1 MLVNEMPFE
10 AWSDSKYLVFPKK
23 ILEDDWVLYHGTSKP
38 FEESIEKNG
47 LNASLPNPITK
58 EVIQRL
64 AGCFEWL
71 NWAGNNA
78 GGYAVLSS
86 FTRHDYSFDN
96 KPIYLG
102 ESFRRSLTFA
112 SEDFAGGEGCRAIRK
127 GIKDL
132 HDFLKDP
139 EIRLGAQNQQ
149 IRVTVNERGEVI
161 PEDLKLIEDLD
172 WLRNELS
179 DLTPIEG
186 YVKNIANQH
195 QYGIVYAIRFDEA
208 DLPKMKHNSCM
219 GIMHFGTIH
228 PSKIIA
234 KLIVQSEQQ
243 GLIFD
248 SQRLTNTLIWKSRLA
263 K

>member
-10 AWSDSKYLVFPKK
+10 ALSDSKYLAFPKE
-23 ILEDDWVLYHGTSKP
+23 IVEDDWVLYHGTCKP
-38 FEESIEKNG
+38 FEKSIEKNG
-47 LNASLPNPITK
+47 LNTSLPNPITR

-64 AGCFEWL
+64 VGCFEWL
-71 NWAGNNA
+71 NWSGDNA
-78 GGYAVLSS
+78 GGYAVLNS
-86 FTRHDYSFDN
+86 FTLGHDYSFDN

-112 SEDFAGGEGCRAIRK
+112 SEDFAGGEGCRAVRK
-127 GIKDL
+127 GIRDL
-132 HDFLKDP
+132 HNFLKDP
-139 EIRLGAQNQQ
+139 DVRLAAQNQQ
-149 IRVTVNERGEVI
+149 IRETVNERGEVI

-179 DLTPIEG
+179 DLNPVEQ
-186 YVKNIANQH
+186 YVNRIANQH

-208 DLPKMKHNSCM
+208 DLLKMKHNSCM

-234 KLIVQSEQQ
+234 KLIVRTGHK
-243 GLIFD
+243 GLVAD
-248 SQRLTNTLIWKSRLA
+248 LQRYTRVVALG
-263 K
+263 